1 MAARAR
7 CTFISRNRDEW
18 RGVNMDVSTP
28 RYKTYLPRSFFGRS
42 VMILVVPLT
51 ILQVVVAL
59 VFIERHWT
67 GVTRQLATE
76 FASEINLVASIVEGE
91 TDPLERE
98 ALLAKASASLGYEI
112 WIEPEGVLAPGIRRP
127 AYGIIPRVLTETVQE
142 FIDRPVRVD
151 TVALDKR
158 VDLQVALKNGVLH
171 ATPRENRMI
180 ASKPHLLL
188 VWMVGAAVVLL
199 LIAVIFL
206 RNQVRPIRQLA
217 DAAEAF
223 GKGQPAPPFK
233 PSGAEEIRRAAGA
246 FHQMRGR
253 IERQISQRTM
263 MLSGV
268 SHDLRT
274 PLTRM
279 RLALA
284 LAEDDPEASALK
296 SDVEEM
302 ERMIDGFLAFAR
314 GEEGEAPSDTDL
326 HDIVDAIVQAEKSA
340 GHDVSFSVP
349 AQGDFDILLRPD
361 TIRRC
366 VQNLIGNAVKYGK
379 SVRVTLEE
387 TRHRVSVTVEDDG
400 PGIPEAEREEA
411 FRPFYRLD
419 KARNLDGGGGSGLG
433 LSIALDAA
441 RAHGGDITLG
451 TSDLGGLKAVL
462 TLPR

>member
-1 MAARAR
+1 
-7 CTFISRNRDEW
+7 
-18 RGVNMDVSTP
+18 MDFPVQG
-28 RYKTYLPRSFFGRS
+28 YKKFLPRSLFGRS
-42 VMILVVPLT
+42 VMILIVPVA

-76 FASEINLVASIVEGE
+76 FASEINLVASLVEQE

-98 ALLAKASASLGYEI
+98 ALLAEAAASLGYEI

-188 VWMVGAAVVLL
+188 VWMVAAAVVLM

-246 FHQMRGR
+246 FHLMRGR

-284 LAEDDPEASALK
+284 LAEDDPEAAALK
-296 SDVEEM
+296 TDVDEM

-314 GEEGEAPSDTDL
+314 GEEGEAPAQTDL
-326 HDIVDAIVQAEKSA
+326 RAIVEAIVEAETAA
-340 GHDVSFSVP
+340 GHSVDL
-349 AQGDFDILLRPD
+349 AVQADRDFNTLLRPD

-366 VQNLIGNAVKYGK
+366 VQNLIGNAVKYGGAVQVALDA
-379 SVRVTLEE
+379 SRSHVGVTI
-387 TRHRVSVTVEDDG
+387 EDNG
-400 PGIPEAEREEA
+400 PGIPEAQREAA

-419 KARNLDGGGGSGLG
+419 AARNMDGGGGSGLG

-451 TSDLGGLKAVL
+451 SSALGGLKVSL
-462 TLPR
+462 MLPR

>member
-1 MAARAR
+1 M
-7 CTFISRNRDEW
+7 ELP
-18 RGVNMDVSTP
+18 TP
-28 RYKTYLPRSFFGRS
+28 RYKKFLPRSFFGRS
-42 VMILVVPLT
+42 VMILILPIA

-76 FASEINLVASIVEGE
+76 FASEMNLVAAIVEKE

-98 ALLAKASASLGYEI
+98 ALLSDAAAALGYDI

-142 FIDRPVRVD
+142 FIDRPLRVD

-158 VDLQVALKNGVLH
+158 VDLQIALKNGILH
-171 ATPRENRMI
+171 ATPRQNRMI

-188 VWMVGAAVVLL
+188 VWMVGAALVLL

-223 GKGQPAPPFK
+223 GKGQPAPQFK

-246 FHQMRGR
+246 FQQMRGR

-284 LAEDDPEASALK
+284 LADDDPEADALR
-296 SDVEEM
+296 SDVDEM

-314 GEEGEAPSDTDL
+314 GEEGEAPAETNLQD
-326 HDIVDAIVQAEKSA
+326 VVEAIYDAEKTA
-340 GHDVSFSVP
+340 GHRINLRIP
-349 AQGDFDILLRPD
+349 TQGDFNISLRPD
-361 TIRRC
+361 AIRRC
-366 VQNLIGNAVKYGK
+366 IQNLVGNAVKYGS
-379 SVRVTLEE
+379 SVQVTLNQ
-387 TRHRVSVTVEDDG
+387 TRHSIVVMVEDDG
-400 PGIPEAEREEA
+400 PGIPEAQREEA

-419 KARNLDGGGGSGLG
+419 KARNMDGGGGSGLG

-451 TSDLGGLKAVL
+451 DSDLGGLKASL